1 MKITFQN
8 QTINENDN
16 RTESNRTEKNSWGKD
31 KTWRSKK
38 SVNVNFGAVYESGQA
53 AVPMSSLEK
62 EENNKG
68 KSLMELQQDAGNAN
82 VALQQDYMT
91 LLSHTMSQEDYA
103 KACED
108 GFDPRELDQDTAVT
122 IVDKIK
128 AELVRSGQQIA
139 GYTDDI
145 DMDTLAAA
153 VGSDT
158 LARSIEEQFR
168 SADLPLTQENINELK
183 SAWDMAA
190 SLKEPEEGAV
200 SYLVDNGL
208 EPEIWNLY
216 VAENS
221 GAKVQNNDVPQEL
234 QEQMDKVIADA
245 GLTVN
250 DENRQKAQWLV
261 SADLALTTDTLQQLV
276 ELDGIS
282 YPVTEDT
289 FAQAAAAAIAEGK
302 SPMYANLGRQDT
314 IYEKADKMLQ
324 DWFSDAKWNAT
335 AENLAA
341 RKQLEEIRLR
351 MTAEVNVK
359 LLQSDFSID
368 TAPMEQ
374 LIAALRKAEAEVAG
388 KYFPG
393 ESQAVTKYETYTQAV
408 QVASELPGL
417 PAGVLGPYSLEQ
429 NAATETVSDFHKEGA
444 AMQKAYEE
452 AGERYETLM
461 TAPRS
466 DLGDSIRKAF
476 SNVDDIL
483 TDMSLEKTS
492 ENQRAVRIL
501 AYNNME
507 ITSENIEKVKEADR
521 QVTAVVD
528 RLTPKNVLQMI
539 RDGVNPLEKTFD
551 ELESYFSQNPESYE
565 EEVED
570 YSRFLY
576 QLERKKDVTEEE
588 RKAYIGIYR
597 MVHQVE
603 REDGAAVGAV
613 VNTGAELQFST
624 LLTAARSRR
633 ASHMDWK
640 VSEDTGLTQEIHLSE
655 NNISEQIRMGMAK
668 EVLTEVSDDGESR
681 AAYDREGLQQMRE
694 AGNTTPEAAEL
705 LQRGEVPISAS
716 NLLAAQALMD
726 DPAEMF
732 GNLRR
737 YREKYRQE
745 KEVPQTVTGTGE
757 VPAGTETSE
766 LWEQLDQQ
774 NFAEDYRTMLQ
785 NTAEDVETMSLEQA
799 DEHLDVKQLQLVHK
813 QLCLAESLQA
823 KQEYFLPM
831 FLGEQL
837 AGVHLTLQQR
847 AGTAGAVEIRVN
859 AGDMELEAHLQVKGD
874 TIDGYLIGNTPE
886 EVTKLEKTSDIFL
899 ERIQTDTSA
908 DWKAEKLPI
917 VSSRDMTRMAAGET
931 KNADTIESRIDTEQL
946 YRLAKGFLQA
956 VADSSGK

>member
-1 MKITFQN
+1 MKITFQK
-8 QTINENDN
+8 QTINETDN

-38 SVNVNFGAVYESGQA
+38 SVNVNFGAVYEGGQA

-68 KSLMELQQDAGNAN
+68 KALMELQQDAGNAN

-289 FAQAAAAAIAEGK
+289 FAQAVAAAIAEGK

-429 NAATETVSDFHKEGA
+429 NAATETVSGFHKEGA

-507 ITSENIEKVKEADR
+507 ITPENIEKVKEADR
-521 QVTAVVD
+521 QVSAVVD

-551 ELESYFSQNPESYE
+551 ELGSYFSQNPESYE

-597 MVHQVE
+597 MVYQVE

-633 ASHMDWK
+633 TSHMDWK

-668 EVLTEVSDDGESR
+668 KVLTEVSDDGESR

-694 AGNTTPEAAEL
+694 AGNTAPEVAEL
-705 LQRGEVPISAS
+705 LQKGEVSISAS

-745 KEVPQTVTGTGE
+745 KEVSQTVTDTGE
-757 VPAGTETSE
+757 VPVGTETSE

-774 NFAEDYRTMLQ
+774 NFAEDYRSMLQ

-813 QLCLAESLQA
+813 QLRLAESLQA

-831 FLGEQL
+831 YLGEQL
-837 AGVHLTLQQR
+837 AGVHLILQQR
-847 AGTAGAVEIRVN
+847 AGAVGAVEIRVN

-874 TIDGYLIGNTPE
+874 TIDGYLVGNTPE